1 MVGLG
6 ASCIGRGPCRGPLG
20 AETEGTP
27 SWGPGLFV
35 VLQLQGVSL
44 TSTDPTGSCCVV
56 AVVGQSRRTK
66 SPASSGSGRRVLA
79 RPAPCPMR
87 STHRSSLPGRRASPR
102 GARFSL
108 TPTSSCTFRLEHR
121 GSSPKRSC
129 EGWRRL
135 FCGLCRYL
143 CRSSVAMSCP
153 WRSRQLYRRCAK
165 KLMSLKAGTGT

>member
-6 ASCIGRGPCRGPLG
+6 ASCTGRGPCRGPLG

-35 VLQLQGVSL
+35 VLQGVSL
-44 TSTDPTGSCCVV
+44 TLTDPTGSCCVV

-66 SPASSGSGRRVLA
+66 SPASSGSGRRALA

-87 STHRSSLPGRRASPR
+87 STHRSSLSGRRASPG

-108 TPTSSCTFRLEHR
+108 TPTFFVYV
-121 GSSPKRSC
+121 P
-129 EGWRRL
+129 
-135 FCGLCRYL
+135 
-143 CRSSVAMSCP
+143 
-153 WRSRQLYRRCAK
+153 
-165 KLMSLKAGTGT
+165 AGTSWVISKALLRGLETPFLRPLPLPLPLFGGDVLPMAKSTVVSTVR